1 MADGASATVAVVETP
16 RPAIA
21 FVVRVIASDGG
32 RLKGTVEGVR
42 TGEKHHFE
50 GIESVSRLI
59 EQMARSQAGDP
70 KPLTP

>member
-1 MADGASATVAVVETP
+1 METP

-32 RLKGTVEGVR
+32 RLKGTVERVR
-42 TGEKHHFE
+42 TGEKHQFD

-59 EQMARSQAGDP
+59 EQMARTQPEDSI
-70 KPLTP
+70 PLSP

>member
-1 MADGASATVAVVETP
+1 METP

-32 RLKGTVEGVR
+32 RLKGTVERVR
-42 TGEKHHFE
+42 TGEKHHFD

-59 EQMARSQAGDP
+59 EQMARTQAEDSI
-70 KPLTP
+70 PLSP